1 MRVSETQ
8 LKTFIVDS
16 GLVSRKDIETAEKSA
31 AERVQALGDMLVS
44 LGMIAEDDLR
54 RIHAHILGIP
64 FISLSNSK
72 IDFSVLS
79 LIPEPIA
86 RKHNVVA
93 YKKNQDSLEVAML
106 DTNDLAAIDFI
117 KKRVGLK
124 ILPRLTDIN
133 SL

>member
-31 AERVQALGDMLVS
+31 AERGQALGDMLVS

-93 YKKNQDSLEVAML
+93 YKKNQDSL
-106 DTNDLAAIDFI
+106 
-117 KKRVGLK
+117 
-124 ILPRLTDIN
+124 
-133 SL
+133 